1 MPFLLSLS
9 GATIL
14 ILGSS
19 LTLQSAPPGDDP
31 SSQRSSSASHV
42 AHGDTLPIL
51 IDGAK
56 EPERISD
63 ALAYFHLFSVILTPS
78 PNAMAEDTVRRR
90 EALFV
95 KMGIGIADATVFLSA
110 LQAAAD
116 DLRRATAR
124 KRNAAELGLRPEFEE
139 SKAQEEA
146 VITGVREL
154 LAQRLSVSGSRNL
167 ARYVQQ
173 VKRQIV
179 VYGNPQE

>member
-14 ILGSS
+14 LLSS
-19 LTLQSAPPGDDP
+19 SGTLQSTPPRDDTSSHSESSP
-31 SSQRSSSASHV
+31 SHFAREDSL
-42 AHGDTLPIL
+42 TIL

-63 ALAYFHLFSVILTPS
+63 ALAYLHLFSVILTPS
-78 PNAMAEDTVRRR
+78 PNAAADDTARRR
-90 EALFV
+90 EALFM
-95 KMGIGIADATVFLSA
+95 KMGIGPADATAFLSA
-110 LQAAAD
+110 LQAAAHN
-116 DLRRATAR
+116 LRDVTASKR
-124 KRNAAELGLRPEFEE
+124 KAAELGLRPEFEDF
-139 SKAQEEA
+139 KAQEEA
-146 VITGVREL
+146 VITGVRDL